1 MKRTLTAALAMLC
14 LLAVAAET
22 DQSAELDAKID
33 AKLRE
38 FQADYAAKLAALG
51 KRAAELG
58 RTAKAK
64 QILGMVGQLDVAAAA
79 NLRAV
84 LADEGNPFAQGAAA
98 VDEEPAAQTR
108 IHYYLHFNPDNPNPG
123 FYLLMG
129 RRCEPHG
136 ADGIIVECNTIA
148 AEMSDV
154 VAFVESCGYT
164 FDPGASRRVIPSA
177 EQPLE

>member
-84 LADEGNPFAQGAAA
+84 IADEGNPFAQGAA
-98 VDEEPAAQTR
+98 VAADPVMAD
-108 IHYYLHFNPDNPNPG
+108 YLLHFNANNPNPG
-123 FYLLMG
+123 FVIVLA
-129 RRCEPHG
+129 RRLETHG
-136 ADGIIVECNTIA
+136 GNGIIVKCNTEELSATIA
-148 AEMSDV
+148 
-154 VAFVESCGYT
+154 FIESCGYT
-164 FDPGASRRVIPSA
+164 LDREASKKFPRVTQ
-177 EQPLE
+177 QPIE